1 MTPIDVDARAV
12 HEAAYRLSQTD
23 DGRLVI
29 AALRQMYGHE
39 TRTTAVQTTTG
50 SLDPLYTLHL
60 EGQRVVVM
68 RLLEWIRKGSMP
80 QVEPQKEAIR

>member
-1 MTPIDVDARAV
+1 MTSIDVEARAV

-29 AALRQMYGHE
+29 AALRHMYGHE
-39 TRTTAVQTTTG
+39 TRTTAVQTTAG
-50 SLDPLYTLHL
+50 ALDPLYTLHL

-68 RLLEWIRKGSMP
+68 RLLEWVRKGAVP